1 MSLETSPQIPSPATA
16 PGASASASAA
26 GLPTL
31 KAPRAR
37 RGTVGRDTLLGLA
50 SVVVILTVW
59 QTVSTL
65 GLISKIF
72 LPAPSDIL
80 LQAQKL
86 AWEADGRSPLLEH
99 AITSTRRV
107 LVGFAMASA
116 AAIPLGVLIGTSRI
130 ARALS
135 DPVISLIRPLP
146 SLSWI
151 PLSILWFGIGEEQ
164 KYMIVFMGTFA
175 SALLYVIEST
185 HRVDPLLIKAAR
197 NLGASDLAVMRE
209 VVLPGALPG
218 IISGLKVCLALAW
231 TTVLSAE
238 MVAASRGLG
247 ALIWFGKDFNN
258 MAIVMVGMTSISLT
272 VLAIDSLFRTVEH
285 RLLPWE
291 RHAWRNR

>member
-1 MSLETSPQIPSPATA
+1 MTVETSPQIASPAA
-16 PGASASASAA
+16 AA
-26 GLPTL
+26 GATARPAGAGRRLP
-31 KAPRAR
+31 
-37 RGTVGRDTLLGLA
+37 GRDFLLGAL

-59 QTVSTL
+59 QSVSML

-72 LPAPSDIL
+72 LPAPTDIL
-80 LQAQKL
+80 AQAQKL
-86 AWEADGRSPLLEH
+86 AWESEGRSPLLEH
-99 AITSTRRV
+99 AVTSTRRV
-107 LVGFAMASA
+107 LVGFAMASLA
-116 AAIPLGVLIGTSRI
+116 AVPLGVILGTSRL
-130 ARALS
+130 AKALS
-135 DPVISLIRPLP
+135 DPVISIIRPLP

-175 SALLYVIEST
+175 SALLYVMEST
-185 HRVDPLLIKAAR
+185 RRVDPLLIKAAR
-197 NLGASDLAVMRE
+197 NLGASDAAVMRE

-247 ALIWFGKDFNN
+247 ALIWFGKDLNN
-258 MAIVMVGMTSISLT
+258 MAIVMVGMVCISLT
-272 VLAIDSLFRTVEH
+272 VLCIDSLFRTVEN

-291 RHAWRNR
+291 RHKWRNR

>member
-1 MSLETSPQIPSPATA
+1 MTVNTTRQIAAPATA
-16 PGASASASAA
+16 DGSTARPAQR
-26 GLPTL
+26 L
-31 KAPRAR
+31 KARWQ
-37 RGTVGRDTLLGLA
+37 GRDFLLGLL
-50 SVVVILTVW
+50 SVAVILTVW
-59 QTVSTL
+59 QTVSAL
-65 GLISKIF
+65 GLVSKLF
-72 LPAPSDIL
+72 LPAPTDIL
-80 LQAQKL
+80 TQAQKL
-86 AWEADGRSPLLEH
+86 AWESSGHSPLLEH

-107 LVGFAMASA
+107 IVGFALASLA
-116 AAIPLGVLIGTSRI
+116 AVPLGVIIGTSRL
-130 ARALS
+130 AAALS
-135 DPVISLIRPLP
+135 NPVISIIRPLP

-185 HRVDPLLIKAAR
+185 RRVDPLLIKAAR
-197 NLGASDLAVMRE
+197 NLGASDGAVMRE

-247 ALIWFGKDFNN
+247 ALIWFGKDLNN
-258 MAIVMVGMTSISLT
+258 MAIVMVGMVCISLT
-272 VLAIDSLFRTVEH
+272 VLFIDSLFRTVED

-291 RHAWRNR
+291 RHRWRK

>member
-1 MSLETSPQIPSPATA
+1 MSLETTPQIPTPAAA
-16 PGASASASAA
+16 PGAAANASATV
-26 GLPTL
+26 LPDRP
-31 KAPRAR
+31 APRR
-37 RGTVGRDTLLGLA
+37 RRALGGRDFLLGLA

-59 QTVSTL
+59 QTVSAL

-86 AWEADGRSPLLEH
+86 AWESDGRSPLLEH

-107 LVGFAMASA
+107 LVGFAMAGA
-116 AAIPLGVLIGTSRI
+116 AAIPLGVLIGTSRF
-130 ARALS
+130 AKALS

-185 HRVDPLLIKAAR
+185 RRVDPLLIKAAR

-258 MAIVMVGMTSISLT
+258 MAIVMVGMACISLT
-272 VLAIDSLFRTVEH
+272 VLTIDSLFRTVEH